1 MISEEWHQRL
11 KKLRK
16 AAGMTVP
23 CTCTALLFSFLA
35 AGLGGLSRGALDDER
50 LEGTR
55 NIAQTA
61 LFAVLTANAVVAPYM
76 GESVLRTTQ
85 RLLGNVVG
93 TLIFIWVALYQQ
105 RWLVLITIPI
115 YAFIVCAAR
124 YSIFVVDGEYGSY
137 QSLTLSFS
145 VALLVERS
153 HAYIVAAATWRT
165 TGLCLGILS
174 MSLFLTMIPN
184 ASTKEARP
192 WGLHIG
198 DKLGDALR
206 GLAKLTNTLAQ
217 SNEQLAALAEEEK
230 AAFDQEEAFFESVDP
245 TADADDD
252 AEEGDEEGSGDGEG
266 DGDGEEQDVEDE
278 MPLSRAERV
287 ALLKADV
294 VKQAAAVGKLI
305 RQVNSLLVN
314 TGYEIYVG
322 TVFGTRLFL
331 PLPRRGT
338 GIPVGPVV
346 QVTAR
351 MAELLHLLSGL
362 QGDLEALSGVG
373 KAGRHRGA
381 GGGNREAL
389 LQAYGGADVAAE
401 ALAAAEKALEVG
413 TRPNE

>member
-1 MISEEWHQRL
+1 
-11 KKLRK
+11 
-16 AAGMTVP
+16 
-23 CTCTALLFSFLA
+23 
-35 AGLGGLSRGALDDER
+35 
-50 LEGTR
+50 
-55 NIAQTA
+55 
-61 LFAVLTANAVVAPYM
+61 
-76 GESVLRTTQ
+76 
-85 RLLGNVVG
+85 
-93 TLIFIWVALYQQ
+93 
-105 RWLVLITIPI
+105 
-115 YAFIVCAAR
+115 
-124 YSIFVVDGEYGSY
+124 
-137 QSLTLSFS
+137 
-145 VALLVERS
+145 
-153 HAYIVAAATWRT
+153 
-165 TGLCLGILS
+165 
-174 MSLFLTMIPN
+174 
-184 ASTKEARP
+184 
-192 WGLHIG
+192 
-198 DKLGDALR
+198 
-206 GLAKLTNTLAQ
+206 
-217 SNEQLAALAEEEK
+217 
-230 AAFDQEEAFFESVDP
+230 
-245 TADADDD
+245 
-252 AEEGDEEGSGDGEG
+252 
-266 DGDGEEQDVEDE
+266 

-346 QVTAR
+346 QVRAPRQGSVRLGTISLVWRMSAPALPCAGIPRPRRLALAIQPLRHALLSATAFIFWITPRGSQVTAR